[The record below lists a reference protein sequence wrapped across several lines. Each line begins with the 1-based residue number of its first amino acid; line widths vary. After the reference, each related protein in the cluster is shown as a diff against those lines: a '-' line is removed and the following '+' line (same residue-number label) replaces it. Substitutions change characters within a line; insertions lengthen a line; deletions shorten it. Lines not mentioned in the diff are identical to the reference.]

1 MAYGHDVIDMVA
13 TGQGLRAKMDKQD
26 ISIKELAATLGVSF
40 QAVWRYINGE
50 TLPTVPHL
58 FEIAQILDSPV
69 DELIVMKKPKNK
81 RK

>member
-1 MAYGHDVIDMVA
+1 MAYGYNTIDKVA
-13 TGQGLRAKMDKQD
+13 TGQGLRAKMDKLD

-58 FEIAQILDSPV
+58 FEITQILGFPV